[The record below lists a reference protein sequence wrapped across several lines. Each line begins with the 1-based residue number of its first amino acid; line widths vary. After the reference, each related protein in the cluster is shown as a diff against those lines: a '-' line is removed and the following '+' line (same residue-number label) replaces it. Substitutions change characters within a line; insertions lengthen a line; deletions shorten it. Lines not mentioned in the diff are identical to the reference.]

1 VLKPRRMRWA
11 EHVARMGQ
19 RRVTYEGLMD
29 RPERK
34 SATRSPRHG
43 WDYDI
48 KMDIQDVGWRLGF
61 N

>member
-43 WDYDI
+43 WEYDI
-48 KMDIQDVGWRLGF
+48 KMDIQDVG
-61 N
+61 